1 MEVPN
6 KTFLWMCDMIMMVI
20 LAATEK
26 LIYGTQMAR
35 ATLSWCQ
42 KFVYPKRLFILAI
55 SIPAQRYTSWTGDNV
70 ASWEHLWIANIQ
82 VQRMSISGMG
92 FTGFEIFL
100 EQPSGELYARWMAF
114 FHPFAGLTH
123 LEITAIKN
131 PGL

>member
-1 MEVPN
+1 MDVRHDYDGNPRSHR
-6 KTFLWMCDMIMMVI
+6 KAHLWNSNGKSYSIMV
-20 LAATEK
+20 
-26 LIYGTQMAR
+26 
-35 ATLSWCQ
+35 S